1 MTGQE
6 WEWEDMQAEEL
17 QQNIDEFSEYL
28 LDEGFA
34 IVRDQLISDL
44 KKTKEIWQSEYGLN
58 LSEVVQA
65 WNEAHNKQ
73 KAESRK

>member
-17 QQNIDEFSEYL
+17 QQNIDEFNEYL
-28 LDEGFA
+28 LNKGFA
-34 IVRDQLISDL
+34 KIRDQLIPDL
-44 KKTKEIWQSEYGLN
+44 EETKEIWQSEYGLN

-65 WNEAHNKQ
+65 WGEAHNKQ
-73 KAESRK
+73 KARKRQ